1 MKKRTLRETIE
12 LIDEYK
18 KDLSKE
24 EYNELIRSKYIGVEH
39 RYARELEK
47 LLLEFREY
55 YKSIL
60 GKKIARDRIV
70 NKAIEIINIDE
81 IINEIES
88 KEVKLRNELRANVDI
103 SIINCKKIFNI
114 QDRIG
119 ISRNNLINFLTLKY
133 FGENSFEDILKEID
147 SENSKSEK

>member
-39 RYARELEK
+39 RYTRELEK

-55 YKSIL
+55 YKSIV